1 MINEHK
7 ILLNEPLKYSLRQ
20 QLLRS
25 IAILFR
31 HSYSIEQHFIFGSR
45 APPPPPKKTGGG
57 AFLLL
62 HPGAENPSYANDC
75 ACSNAQVLEI
85 TDLSLGLG
93 TCLV

>member
-1 MINEHK
+1 MISEHK
-7 ILLNEPLKYSLRQ
+7 ILLNVPLKYSLRQ

-25 IAILFR
+25 IATLFR
-31 HSYSIEQHFIFGSR
+31 HLYSIEQHFIFGSR
-45 APPPPPKKTGGG
+45 APPPKKKPGG

-75 ACSNAQVLEI
+75 ACSNAQVLEV